1 MHFYANKSFPTNDFV
16 FDGDDS
22 YILFVG
28 PSEATQARVS
38 TSSGKNNRQNVGKY
52 IQFYVNTVILLL
64 FKLLVYLY
72 DVNTNI
78 FCCPIIDRCVLSSKQ
93 LSVCQRKKWN

>member
-1 MHFYANKSFPTNDFV
+1 MHKRQRSRESFGYVSGKKEGLQIIVFLYQHFPTNDFV

-52 IQFYVNTVILLL
+52 IQFYVNTVIL
-64 FKLLVYLY
+64 FSRY
-72 DVNTNI
+72 
-78 FCCPIIDRCVLSSKQ
+78 
-93 LSVCQRKKWN
+93 

>member
-1 MHFYANKSFPTNDFV
+1 MYFYANRKFPTNDFV

-52 IQFYVNTVILLL
+52 I
-64 FKLLVYLY
+64 
-72 DVNTNI
+72 
-78 FCCPIIDRCVLSSKQ
+78 
-93 LSVCQRKKWN
+93 